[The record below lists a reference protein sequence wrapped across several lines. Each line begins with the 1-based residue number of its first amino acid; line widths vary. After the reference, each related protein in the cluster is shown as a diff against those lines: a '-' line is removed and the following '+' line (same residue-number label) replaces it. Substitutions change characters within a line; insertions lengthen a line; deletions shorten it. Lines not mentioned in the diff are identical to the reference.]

1 MLAAA
6 AAFGAL
12 SKYSRFI
19 SNTYRHRANGT
30 QLALLTPSGLLG
42 SKR

>member
-6 AAFGAL
+6 APFGAL
-12 SKYSRFI
+12 SKYSPFI
-19 SNTYRHRANGT
+19 SKAYRYRANGT